1 MLAQM
6 QAQRLCPTAP
16 FAASHACFQK
26 SAPAQP
32 LHLSSSRQIS
42 ESQLRPKFHSA
53 SVSRRHQTLVVNA
66 QSSNGA
72 VARPWA
78 DKNARLV
85 LEDGSVWEG
94 RAFGAEGTAIAETVF
109 NTSLTGYQEI
119 LTDPSYKGQYVV
131 FTHPHIGNVGIN
143 FGEQAQLLHQY
154 IQLQDVLPPLSRFE
168 LLSGHIPSV
177 IPRELM
183 RTPVSTCWDT
193 MLQHIV

>member
-1 MLAQM
+1 MLTQM
-6 QAQRLCPTAP
+6 QAQRLCPKVSVARP
-16 FAASHACFQK
+16 YACFQRTA
-26 SAPAQP
+26 SSQA
-32 LHLSSSRQIS
+32 LHLSSSRQLFKA
-42 ESQLRPKFHSA
+42 QLRQRFCSA
-53 SVSRRHQTLVVNA
+53 SISRRQQTLIVNA

-143 FGEQAQLLHQY
+143 IGEQVLLLESFCIASCFNALMSYQSSACLRHSCESRCHLMGQEASG
-154 IQLQDVLPPLSRFE
+154 VLCP
-168 LLSGHIPSV
+168 
-177 IPRELM
+177 
-183 RTPVSTCWDT
+183 
-193 MLQHIV
+193 